1 MFCFR
6 SNPSIFLLSFSVLF
20 FISSSFGNSHSQ
32 VHHTLRIP
40 GNDFAY
46 INIYK
51 VFVFLSLQEIC
62 FVNFCSFW
70 DVIDVFAERENDGV
84 VVWNTRRSIA
94 EESAVNSSLL
104 LAEQRTHRKD
114 PLDNFKRYTGGWN
127 ISNQHYWA
135 VSFS

>member
-1 MFCFR
+1 M
-6 SNPSIFLLSFSVLF
+6 
-20 FISSSFGNSHSQ
+20 
-32 VHHTLRIP
+32 HHTLRIP